1 MTHVPEIVTE
11 SPYQKVGTINWHE
24 DRALS
29 SYLLP
34 ETGTGKIRYQTACQ
48 MRRKPVPVFGADFWY
63 VCHWHYISQRIL
75 QGVICGRVLRLFVC
89 VFVSI
94 VMNLPVQIGSGYR
107 SSCLFIL
114 GRNLAKIHIVGAKNA
129 AKY

>member
-24 DRALS
+24 NRALS

-63 VCHWHYISQRIL
+63 VCHWHYISPAYPARCYL
-75 QGVICGRVLRLFVC
+75 WSRTAFVCLFVC
-89 VFVSI
+89 
-94 VMNLPVQIGSGYR
+94 
-107 SSCLFIL
+107 LFL
-114 GRNLAKIHIVGAKNA
+114 SL
-129 AKY
+129 